1 MNNFTFVL
9 LLVTYGFIL
18 PINAYESITNK
29 ELTETSK
36 ALIKQLENE
45 IVGTLLAIAENE
57 KKAGNGMRNFHYHS
71 FIPSD
76 NHTEIGILVDAYSV
90 SKGVMV
96 VSVDAGS
103 PAENAG
109 ISVGDIIIDIN
120 GIKIS
125 DVKNSSNIKYL
136 WNFSPGQEINFGI
149 ISGNQHKEITLVA
162 SGVYLPQVSLN
173 IGLENNINKINSND
187 NQCGIV
193 SLRMAPNNLYDLSF
207 KKIDGVNINSRQE
220 FKRLSVGKH
229 TLEFKIGSAVSNAV
243 YHDRVTK
250 MNITIEANTKYYL
263 AAIPASSDEKRSD
276 MNFKSITWKTENKN
290 CN

>member
-207 KKIDGVNINSRQE
+207 KKIDGVNIN
-220 FKRLSVGKH
+220 
-229 TLEFKIGSAVSNAV
+229 KIGSAVSNAD